1 MKKIFISQD
10 VLDRLFSEEKAELQG
25 DRLIIHGREN
35 QVYNLTPAYKFVA
48 VADDSPDKKGLVG
61 KIYVQS
67 ELEKI
72 SADIYMDSAIIGDTP
87 YTVQS
92 GYVGAPEKEKE
103 ASGGE
108 DKKEEKTEKAETES
122 KEVDEQELL
131 SDYLLKIL

>member
-1 MKKIFISQD
+1 MKKIFISQE

-61 KIYVQS
+61 KIYVKS

-92 GYVGAPEKEKE
+92 GYVGGPGKET
-103 ASGGE
+103 SGGE
-108 DKKEEKTEKAETES
+108 DKKEEKVEKAETES

>member
-1 MKKIFISQD
+1 MKKIFISQA

-25 DRLIIHGREN
+25 DKLVIYGREH
-35 QVYNLTPAYKFVA
+35 QVYNLTPAYKFTG

-61 KIYVQS
+61 KIYVKS

-72 SADIYMDSAIIGDTP
+72 SADIYMDSAIIDDIP
-87 YTVQS
+87 YNVQP
-92 GYVGAPEKEKE
+92 GYVGAPEQ
-103 ASGGE
+103 AAA
-108 DKKEEKTEKAETES
+108 TEPQGRESSESES